1 LKSAI
6 KISPSSPTFTPEPMD
21 LSIVIPVYNE
31 EENVEPLVGEITSV
45 MKPLVKSYEII
56 VVDDGSRD
64 RTFAILAGLRRRA
77 PQLRA
82 IGLKRNFGQT
92 AALAAGLTHARG
104 EFVVLMDGDGQNDP
118 ADIPAMLAE
127 LDSGADLVCGW
138 RFQRHDALLSRRLP
152 SMMANWLISWAT
164 QVKLHDYGCTLK
176 AMRKDVAAHLKLYG
190 EMHRFIPA
198 IAYERGARVAELKVK
213 HRPRLRGASKYGIGR
228 TLRVILDLLTVK
240 FLISYSTRP
249 AHVFGPMGIAS
260 CALGFILAGYLSA
273 QKFIYSQDIGGRPL
287 LLLSILLIFI
297 GFQFIT
303 MGLLGEML
311 ARTYHE
317 SQGRPVFAIREILEE
332 ENGA

>member
-1 LKSAI
+1 
-6 KISPSSPTFTPEPMD
+6 MD

-45 MKPLVKSYEII
+45 MKHLVKSYEII

-127 LDSGADLVCGW
+127 LDKGADLVCGW
-138 RFQRHDALLSRRLP
+138 RFQRHDSFLSRRLP
-152 SMMANWLISWAT
+152 SLMANWLISWAT

-176 AMRKDVAAHLKLYG
+176 AMRKDVAGHLKLYG

-213 HRPRLRGASKYGIGR
+213 HRPRLRGSSKYGIGR

-332 ENGA
+332 GNGA